1 MRQRRTVEEPPP
13 PRTDRPLRQVV
24 LCLTITYGLALAIAL
39 ALPRADI
46 APLISI
52 VVPVIAVALTVAFA
66 WLNSPAYVTT
76 ETGVVTMIIMV
87 LLAGYLLTRR
97 AADFVKAEPNSPQP
111 IARSRAA
118 A

>member
-24 LCLTITYGLALAIAL
+24 LCLTITYGLALA
-39 ALPRADI
+39 LPRADI

-52 VVPVIAVALTVAFA
+52 VVPAIAVALTVAFA